1 MTIVGVSTTLA
12 ARQGSDPSYT
22 RRSMTTATHKSFDPD
37 DLDGIER
44 YKLMT
49 GLVVP
54 RPIGWIGTRNPSGG
68 NNLAPYSFFN
78 AVAGTPPTVLFSAG
92 RRNGHPKDTLAH
104 VVATGSFTVNI
115 VTEDVAEAMNL
126 SSGEYPDD
134 VDEFVLTGLTARDG
148 EVVDAPYVAE
158 ASAVLEC
165 ELLQTVDLGDPPV
178 NTVVFGT
185 VRRIHV
191 RSEFLDGTRIDHE
204 NIRIVGRMAGGSYTR
219 TADGLFYL
227 ERP

>member
-1 MTIVGVSTTLA
+1 MNRTAHTT
-12 ARQGSDPSYT
+12 
-22 RRSMTTATHKSFDPD
+22 FDPD
-37 DLDGIER
+37 DLDGVDR

-54 RPIGWIGTRNPSGG
+54 RPIGWIGTRNPTGG

-92 RRNGHPKDTLAH
+92 RREGRPKDTLAH
-104 VVATGSFTVNI
+104 VMATQAFTVNI
-115 VTEDVAEAMNL
+115 VTEDLAEAMNL
-126 SSGEYPDD
+126 SSGEYADD
-134 VDEFVLTGLTARDG
+134 VDEFVLSDLTAVASD
-148 EVVDAPYVAE
+148 VVDAPYVAE
-158 ASAVLEC
+158 AAAVLEC
-165 ELLQTVDLGDPPV
+165 ELLQTVDLGDRPI

-191 RSEFLDGTRIDHE
+191 RPEFLDGTRIDHE
-204 NIRIVGRMAGGSYTR
+204 RIRIVGRMAGGSYTR

>member
-1 MTIVGVSTTLA
+1 MREDYTT
-12 ARQGSDPSYT
+12 
-22 RRSMTTATHKSFDPD
+22 FDLV
-37 DLDGIER
+37 DLEPVER

-54 RPIGWIGTRNPSGG
+54 RPIGWIGTRNPDGG

-78 AVAGTPPTVLFSAG
+78 AVAGTPPTVLFSPG
-92 RRNGHPKDTLAH
+92 RREGAPKDTLAH
-104 VVATGSFTVNI
+104 VLANEAFTVNF
-115 VTEDVAEAMNL
+115 VTEELAEAMNL
-126 SSGEYPDD
+126 SSGEYASD
-134 VDEFVLTGLTARDG
+134 VDEFELTGLTAVAG

-158 ASAVLEC
+158 AAAVFEC
-165 ELLQTVDLGDPPV
+165 ELLQTVELGDPPT

-185 VRRIHV
+185 VLRAHI

-204 NIRIVGRMAGGSYTR
+204 AIKLVGRMAGGSYTT
-219 TADGLFYL
+219 TADGIFYL

>member
-1 MTIVGVSTTLA
+1 
-12 ARQGSDPSYT
+12 
-22 RRSMTTATHKSFDPD
+22 MTTAAHTTFDPD
-37 DLDGIER
+37 DLDGLDR

-54 RPIGWIGTRNPSGG
+54 RPIGWIGTRNPAGG

-92 RRNGHPKDTLAH
+92 RRKGRPKDTLAH
-104 VVATGSFTVNI
+104 VLATRAFTVNI
-115 VTEDVAEAMNL
+115 VTEDLAEAMNL
-126 SSGEYPDD
+126 SSGEYPGDI
-134 VDEFVLTGLTARDG
+134 DEFELTGLTAVG
-148 EVVDAPYVAE
+148 AEVVDAPYVAE
-158 ASAVLEC
+158 AAAVLEC
-165 ELLQTVDLGDPPV
+165 ELLQTVDLGDRPI

-204 NIRIVGRMAGGSYTR
+204 RIRIVGRMAGGSYTR
-219 TADGLFYL
+219 TADGLFFL

>member
-1 MTIVGVSTTLA
+1 MARTTH
-12 ARQGSDPSYT
+12 
-22 RRSMTTATHKSFDPD
+22 TTFDPN
-37 DLDGIER
+37 DLEGVDR
-44 YKLMT
+44 YKLLT

-54 RPIGWIGTRNPSGG
+54 RPIGWIGTRNPAGG
-68 NNLAPYSFFN
+68 HNLAPYSFFN
-78 AVAGTPPTVLFSAG
+78 VVAGTPPTVLFSAG
-92 RRNGHPKDTLAH
+92 RRSGRPKDTLAH
-104 VVATGSFTVNI
+104 VVATGAFTVNI

-126 SSGEYPDD
+126 SAGEYAEDI
-134 VDEFVLTGLTARDG
+134 DEFVLTGLTSIAGD
-148 EVVDAPYVAE
+148 VVDAPYVAE

-191 RSEFLDGTRIDHE
+191 RSEFLDGTRIVHDA
-204 NIRIVGRMAGGSYTR
+204 IRIVGRMAGSGYTR
-219 TADGLFYL
+219 TADGLFHL